1 MSKNAALRLL
11 AVGLLLCWC
20 GLFLRTE
27 TTEKSMVRLIFADPT
42 ETGWTVGL
50 LYQFP

>member
-27 TTEKSMVRLIFADPT
+27 TTEKAWCGSFLPIPPKPAGR
-42 ETGWTVGL
+42 
-50 LYQFP
+50 

>member
-20 GLFLRTE
+20 GLFLRTK
-27 TTEKSMVRLIFADPT
+27 TTKKSIKK
-42 ETGWTVGL
+42 
-50 LYQFP
+50 Y